1 MKFNI
6 KHLSTMNVERAF
18 RIVNEASWG
27 KQFIK
32 NATEYH
38 GDLEKFQTNAAWL
51 APDKFVKAAF
61 TWSKTPEGSDFWENV
76 DKDFISAYNDKTCR
90 VFYTVPVKS
99 VVAKWYTNGE
109 GSNSY
114 VFRELLK
121 KNGILYDEITEVRDE
136 LTGKTICFQAYKIS
150 SKIEEELP

>member
-27 KQFIK
+27 KLFIK

-38 GDLEKFQTNAAWL
+38 GALEKFKINVAKF
-51 APDKFVKAAF
+51 APENFIKAAF
-61 TWSKTPEGSDFWENV
+61 ILGYTPEGADFWEQVN
-76 DKDFISAYNDKTCR
+76 KDFISVYNDKTCR
-90 VFYTVPVKS
+90 VFRTVPVES
-99 VVAKWYTNGE
+99 IVAKLYMNGVITNLDE
-109 GSNSY
+109 
-114 VFRELLK
+114 FQLLLK
-121 KNGILYDEITEVRDE
+121 KEGIQYDGITKIYNEV
-136 LTGKTICFQAYKIS
+136 TGKLIRFEAYKQS

>member
-1 MKFNI
+1 
-6 KHLSTMNVERAF
+6 MNVERAF

-38 GDLEKFQTNAAWL
+38 GDLEKFKTNVAIL
-51 APDKFVKAAF
+51 LPYEFVKAAF
-61 TWSKTPEGSDFWENV
+61 IWYKTPEGTDFWEQV
-76 DKDFISAYNDKTCR
+76 DKDFISVYNDRTCR
-90 VFYTVPVKS
+90 VFRTIPVKS

-109 GSNSY
+109 NYNSY
-114 VFRELLK
+114 EFQELLK
-121 KNGILYDEITEVRDE
+121 KNGILYDGITKVCDE
-136 LTGKTICFQAYKIS
+136 LTGKTIRFEAYKIS

>member
-38 GDLEKFQTNAAWL
+38 KNLEKFQTNVTWL
-51 APDKFVKAAF
+51 APENFVKAAF
-61 TWSKTPEGSDFWENV
+61 IWCDTPEGPDFWEQV
-76 DKDFISAYNDKTCR
+76 SKDFISVYNDKTCR
-90 VFYTVPVKS
+90 VFNTVS
-99 VVAKWYTNGE
+99 EILVVAKWYTNGVMASSDE
-109 GSNSY
+109 
-114 VFRELLK
+114 FQTLLK
-121 KNGILYDEITEVRDE
+121 KEGIQYDGITKVYDKA
-136 LTGKTICFQAYKIS
+136 TGKLVRFEAYKIS

>member
-6 KHLSTMNVERAF
+6 KHLNTMNVERAF

-38 GDLEKFQTNAAWL
+38 KDLERFKTSVANFMPNA
-51 APDKFVKAAF
+51 FVKAAF
-61 TWSKTPEGSDFWENV
+61 IWCDTPEGQDFWEQV
-76 DKDFISAYNDKTCR
+76 SKDFISVYNDKTCR
-90 VFYTVPVKS
+90 VFNTVSGIS
-99 VVAKWYTNGE
+99 VVAKWYTNGVIA
-109 GSNSY
+109 NSDE
-114 VFRELLK
+114 FQSLLK
-121 KNGILYDEITEVRDE
+121 KEGIQYDGITKVYDKI
-136 LTGKTICFQAYKIS
+136 TGKLVYLKAYKQS